1 LTVSGGNDRTTFYL
15 SAENNHHNGMFLGPN
30 DMFNRTSVRVKGT
43 HRLTDNLRVG
53 GNLAFASTSG
63 AFIER
68 GNNVN
73 GLELALLRTPPNF
86 NNNPY
91 LDAVTG
97 FHRSFRR
104 QHPDSLIE
112 DRGFD
117 NPLYILYEQKN
128 TSDVGRVFGNVNVDY
143 LANTG
148 LKLSNTT
155 KRDPPIDAETNI
167 HDLSFFGQG
176 TLDGYDQ
183 LHLTV
188 AARNDGSSTFGL
200 ENQRS
205 WFPKASV
212 AWEFTKA
219 MSPPSWLQFGKL

>member
-1 LTVSGGNDRTTFYL
+1 MNENVSGTVTLGNDLNSREF
-15 SAENNHHNGMFLGPN
+15 
-30 DMFNRTSVRVKGT
+30 RQ
-43 HRLTDNLRVG
+43 VG
-53 GNLAFASTSG
+53 
-63 AFIER
+63 
-68 GNNVN
+68 V
-73 GLELALLRTPPNF
+73 
-86 NNNPY
+86 
-91 LDAVTG
+91 
-97 FHRSFRR
+97 
-104 QHPDSLIE
+104 
-112 DRGFD
+112 
-117 NPLYILYEQKN
+117 
-128 TSDVGRVFGNVNVDY
+128 VGRN
-143 LANTG
+143 LIAPLP

-212 AWEFTKA
+212 AGEFTRA
-219 MSPPSWLQFGKL
+219 MQLPPSTGYQFEPRNAAKLRNSGHEVSLNMRPYSTPAFSWDLGVQWARNRNVVKSLAGVTYYTLPGSFAGSLGNVAIVGQELGVIYGYGFVRCGISDPAVIPNPAADRKSVV